1 MLAYFI
7 RRILF
12 MIPTFFGITLVCFI
26 IINLAPGSPVEQ
38 KLQAIRFGSS
48 TGGTGISSG
57 GGGSGGSTRESGV
70 NQEIIDALKK
80 QYGFDKPLHVRYG
93 IWLKNIFT
101 FDFGESFTYQEPV
114 IDVIVRKFPVSLQ
127 FGIMSIILTYLISI
141 PLGVARAVRAGSH
154 FDQISGVLLNMAYSV
169 PPLVLGLLLIVF
181 FAGSS
186 HFSLFPIGG
195 FRSDNWE
202 SLSLWGQIVDRAY
215 HFVLPGICYMI
226 GSFTQLT
233 LLTRNSLLDV
243 IKQDYIR
250 TARAKGVSENLV
262 IYKHALRNSLIPVAT
277 GVGGIFGVFLAG
289 SLIIET
295 LFNLDGIGLLSYQ
308 SIMSRDY
315 NVVMAMIFLS
325 SLVLMLGRL
334 FSDLIYIAVDPRI
347 DFK

>member
-1 MLAYFI
+1 MFAYFV

-12 MIPTFFGITLVCFI
+12 MIPTFFGITLVCFL
-26 IINLAPGSPVEQ
+26 IINMAPGGPVEQ

-48 TGGTGISSG
+48 M
-57 GGGSGGSTRESGV
+57 GGSGPSRETGV
-70 NQEIIDALKK
+70 SKEIIEAITK
-80 QYGFDKPLHVRYG
+80 QYGFDKPVHVRYW
-93 IWLKNIFT
+93 IWLKNVFT
-101 FDFGESFTYQEPV
+101 LNFGESFTYQEPV

-127 FGIMSIILTYLISI
+127 FGIVSLLLTYLISI
-141 PLGVARAVRAGSH
+141 PLGVARAIRAGSK
-154 FDQISGVLLNMAYSV
+154 FDQLSGLLLNVAYSV

-181 FAGSS
+181 FAGSNY
-186 HFSLFPIGG
+186 LNWLPIGG
-195 FRSDNWE
+195 FKSDDYD
-202 SLSLWGQIVDRAY
+202 SLSWSAQILDRAR

-226 GSFTQLT
+226 GNFTQLT

-250 TARAKGVSENLV
+250 TARAKGVSEIKV

-277 GVGGIFGVFLAG
+277 NLGSIFGVFLAG

-308 SIMSRDY
+308 SILSRDY
-315 NVVMAMIFLS
+315 NVVMGIIFLS
-325 SLVLMLGRL
+325 SIVLMLGRL
-334 FSDLIYIAVDPRI
+334 FSDFIYVLVDPRI